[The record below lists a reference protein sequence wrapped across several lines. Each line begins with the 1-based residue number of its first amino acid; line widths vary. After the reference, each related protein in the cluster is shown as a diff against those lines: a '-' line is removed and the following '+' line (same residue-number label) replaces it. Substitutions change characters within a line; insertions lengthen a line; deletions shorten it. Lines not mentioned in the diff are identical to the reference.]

1 MSGPRRICSGR
12 GAAVVL
18 ALASAISLATLSG
31 GMVTALADP
40 MTETTVT
47 TDPGAT
53 SYATTTEYAPV
64 TTPPAVDTT
73 SAPVTT
79 PLVLTTSDS
88 ASSSTTTSSSTTE
101 GTSTTSSTTASATS
115 SVVTRTGMTTPVAPS
130 STPSSTV
137 QSAPVTPTEEPRK
150 LQAVPQD
157 VEIAKA
163 SPHVEQIPKALQ
175 QSDIDGIDNLLNN
188 PADLSSAV
196 ASNSVVPRTFAA
208 DRKVLQWRPD
218 WVGHDDN
225 FRPVIFNPLRDPL
238 QIVYLERGDPRIL
251 RIQPLTSIVMDLAQ
265 GAYSITVMV
274 LDAVGQLKSVAV
286 GNVFSGPPPD
296 SYTKVP
302 VVVKYPDVTYKP
314 IVVGQITDV
323 GDDPNVGE
331 RRVLLDGATPA
342 WGIWT
347 QTSTG
352 ERQFEVHKTQQFPG
366 IDTPAEGPLPGQYQ
380 LQLASASEPTSGLGT
395 ILLIVLAVVAGLTA
409 IVVRILRAKPRTR
422 HERVGTCVQAVS
434 RPGSPAVVTVRE
446 TPAHGEKTHAV
457 RLAAHTD
464 PGTLTIREVHD
475 EHSRAE

>member
-1 MSGPRRICSGR
+1 MSAPRRICSGR
-12 GAAVVL
+12 GAAIVL
-18 ALASAISLATLSG
+18 ASGCAISLTALSG
-31 GMVTALADP
+31 GMMPALADP

-53 SYATTTEYAPV
+53 AYVTTTEYAPV
-64 TTPPAVDTT
+64 TTPPAVVTT
-73 SAPVTT
+73 SAPATT

-88 ASSSTTTSSSTTE
+88 ASFSTTTSSSTTE
-101 GTSTTSSTTASATS
+101 ATSTTASTTASATGS
-115 SVVTRTGMTTPVAPS
+115 EVTSTGMTTPVAPS
-130 STPSSTV
+130 STPSNTV
-137 QSAPVTPTEEPRK
+137 PSAHVTPTEEPQR
-150 LQAVPQD
+150 LQAPPQD

-175 QSDIDGIDNLLNN
+175 QSEIDGIKNLLNN
-188 PADLSSAV
+188 PADLSTAV
-196 ASNSVVPRTFAA
+196 TSNSVVPQTFAG
-208 DRKVLQWRPD
+208 DRQVMQWQPD

-238 QIVYLERGDPRIL
+238 QIVYLDRGDPRIL
-251 RIQPLTSIVMDLAQ
+251 TIQPWTSIVMDLAH
-265 GAYSITVMV
+265 GAHDFTVIV
-274 LDAVGQLKSVAV
+274 LDAVGQLKNVAV
-286 GNVFSGPPPD
+286 GSVISGPPLD
-296 SYTKVP
+296 SDTKVP
-302 VVVKYPDVTYKP
+302 VVVKYSDATYKP

-331 RRVLLDGATPA
+331 RKVLLDGATPA
-342 WGIWT
+342 WGVWT

-380 LQLASASEPTSGLGT
+380 LQLASASEPISGLGI

-409 IVVRILRAKPRTR
+409 IVVRILRAKPRPR
-422 HERVGTCVQAVS
+422 HERVGTRVQATS
-434 RPGSPAVVTVRE
+434 RPGGPVVVTVRDR
-446 TPAHGEKTHAV
+446 PAHGEKTHAV

-475 EHSRAE
+475 DHSRAE